1 METRDGDRA
10 AAVRAVSRSPIQWLR
25 IVVGGLAAEAGPFI
39 IAVVFYLLP
48 NDSAQLLY
56 VVPVACLCMTLLL
69 GFWVARK
76 AGGLFVL
83 HGTLVGIVAALLYI
97 SLTLGKTLPPAYLV
111 SHFLKV
117 IGGAAGGLIA
127 KHRAGGVYLAA
138 ATANG
143 RFRAGTGTIRH
154 EDRASTT
161 AD

>member
-1 METRDGDRA
+1 METRDGGRED
-10 AAVRAVSRSPIQWLR
+10 AVRAASRAPIRWLR
-25 IVVGGLAAEAGPFI
+25 IVLGGLAAEAGLFI

-48 NDSAQLLY
+48 NGSAELLY

-76 AGGLFVL
+76 AGSLFVL

-97 SLTLGKTLPPAYLV
+97 SLTLGKTLPAAYLV

-127 KHRAGGVYLAA
+127 KHRVGGV
-138 ATANG
+138 
-143 RFRAGTGTIRH
+143 
-154 EDRASTT
+154 
-161 AD
+161 